1 MDYEGAKARLLW
13 NLTHPEPEASE
24 VYTDDAL
31 LEFPQS
37 GERFR
42 GKANFSTWRGA
53 YPLEAFLVM
62 RSVRG
67 QGDTWIVEGEAG
79 YEDGEP
85 MPFVDI
91 LHFRGEL
98 IDRETIYLG
107 GAFPPAEAR
116 VPYAERSPLDTTPGL
131 PVTVRGGVVR

>member
-1 MDYEGAKARLLW
+1 MDYEGAKAALLW

-42 GKANFSTWRGA
+42 GKANFIPWRSGYPVETWFV
-53 YPLEAFLVM
+53 L

-67 QGDTWIVEGEAG
+67 EGDTWIAEGEAG
-79 YEDGEP
+79 YEGVEESL
-85 MPFVDI
+85 PFVDV
-91 LHFRGEL
+91 LHFRGDL

-107 GAFPPAEAR
+107 GAFPPAEDR
-116 VPYAERSPLDTTPGL
+116 VPYAEGSPLETTPGL
-131 PVTVRGGVVR
+131 PVRVRGGG

>member
-1 MDYEGAKARLLW
+1 MDYEGAKAALLW
-13 NLTHPEPEASE
+13 NLSRPEPQASD
-24 VYTDDAL
+24 VYTDDVL

-42 GKANFSTWRGA
+42 GKVNVTTWRSG
-53 YPLEAFLVM
+53 YPVETFFVL

-67 QGDTWIVEGEAG
+67 EGDTWIVEGQAG
-79 YEDGEP
+79 YGNGEP
-85 MPFVDI
+85 LPFVDI
-91 LHFRGEL
+91 LHFRGGL

-107 GAFPPAEAR
+107 GAFPPAEDR

-131 PVTVRGGVVR
+131 PLRVRGDG